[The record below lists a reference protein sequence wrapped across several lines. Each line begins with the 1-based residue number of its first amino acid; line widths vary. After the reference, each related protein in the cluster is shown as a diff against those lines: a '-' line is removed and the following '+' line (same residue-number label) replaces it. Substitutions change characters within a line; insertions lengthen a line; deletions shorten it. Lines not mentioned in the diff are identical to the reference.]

1 MIETKNKVI
10 CEKNAEIYGIR
21 NGDWV
26 NVAVFDLV
34 KKDMKAQGV
43 PDIDYTDRAVF
54 RDGVMVTTMLSK
66 EPEKE
71 YEIDD
76 IDPDVVNWAKEITAR
91 LMGDE

>member
-34 KKDMKAQGV
+34 KKDMKAQAYQTLII
-43 PDIDYTDRAVF
+43 PTEQFLEMA
-54 RDGVMVTTMLSK
+54 
-66 EPEKE
+66 
-71 YEIDD
+71 
-76 IDPDVVNWAKEITAR
+76 
-91 LMGDE
+91 